1 MRVGLVCP
9 YSLSAPGGVQQQ
21 VLGQARALERQG
33 HEVCIVAP
41 GEAPRDCSGI
51 SAGRAFGFRVNGSIA
66 PMAPQPAAAA
76 RAVRA
81 IRRGGFDVLHLHEPL
96 APSYRVGSAA
106 KCSHPGVS

>member
-1 MRVGLVCP
+1 MRIGLVCP

-21 VLGQARALERQG
+21 VLGLARALERQG
-33 HEVCIVAP
+33 HELSIVAP
-41 GEAPRDCSGI
+41 GEMPRDCSGI